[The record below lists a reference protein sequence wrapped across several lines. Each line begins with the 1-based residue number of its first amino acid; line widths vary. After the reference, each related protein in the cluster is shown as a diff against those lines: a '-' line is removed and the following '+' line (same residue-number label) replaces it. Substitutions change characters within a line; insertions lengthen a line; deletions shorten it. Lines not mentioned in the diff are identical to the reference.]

1 MLLSCCIRQEVVC
14 NVGLLYKVYICQYV
28 NAFRTITF
36 SVKNSKTVHMFLV
49 LSKENVA
56 FVTQCPRIFPFC
68 HIYVYILIEKKNA
81 KKYAVPG
88 DLTKRSI
95 ILLN

>member
-1 MLLSCCIRQEVVC
+1 MLCCYLVASDKKLCVVC

-49 LSKENVA
+49 LSKENVT

-68 HIYVYILIEKKNA
+68 HIYVYILIEKKC
-81 KKYAVPG
+81 KKICSPR
-88 DLTKRSI
+88 RSH
-95 ILLN
+95 